1 MKTKYKFLFL
11 ILFVTALAN
20 AQSINMRFSTQFYS
34 WERADSINTDSR
46 TAHIRGY
53 QNLLLDVQKNKWGF
67 NTLIQTEEDVINKV
81 DKGFNYRFYNLY
93 LLSLIHISEPTRP
106 Y

>member
-11 ILFVTALAN
+11 ILFVSALAN

-53 QNLLLDVQKNKWGF
+53 QNLLLDVQKISGALTLLFRLKKMSSIKLTKDSITGF
-67 NTLIQTEEDVINKV
+67 ITFT
-81 DKGFNYRFYNLY
+81 
-93 LLSLIHISEPTRP
+93 
-106 Y
+106 